1 MSNYLGWWL
10 FDAIALAGAALLIP
24 SGNEGDHLFIALNDP
39 GRFEGYGSN
48 PCVVLVNL
56 SSVRE
61 GVPYDATCVL
71 DAGEHEFVRHPSFV
85 FYRNA
90 RIEPESHV
98 LRLVEQGLFKPH
110 VAVSA
115 EVLQRIKSGLF
126 ASPHTKRE
134 FKRFKF

>member
-1 MSNYLGWWL
+1 MAQWHLG
-10 FDAIALAGAALLIP
+10 AGATPLIP
-24 SGNEGDHLFIALNDP
+24 PGNAGDHLFVALNDP
-39 GRFEGYGSN
+39 CRFEGYGPN
-48 PCVVLVNL
+48 PCVLLVNL

-71 DAGEHEFVRHPSFV
+71 NAGDHEFIRHPSFV

-98 LRLVEQGLFKPH
+98 VRLVQQGVFKPH
-110 VAVSA
+110 VAVSV
-115 EVLQRIKSGLF
+115 EVLQRIKVGLF

-134 FKRFKF
+134 FKRFRF

>member
-1 MSNYLGWWL
+1 M
-10 FDAIALAGAALLIP
+10 
-24 SGNEGDHLFIALNDP
+24 
-39 GRFEGYGSN
+39 
-48 PCVVLVNL
+48 LVNL

-61 GVPYDATCVL
+61 GVPYDTTCVL
-71 DAGEHEFVRHPSFV
+71 DAGEHEFIRHPSFV

-98 LRLVEQGLFKPH
+98 LQLVEQGLFKPH

>member
-1 MSNYLGWWL
+1 MAQWHLG
-10 FDAIALAGAALLIP
+10 AGATLLMP

-39 GRFEGYGSN
+39 CQFEGYGSN
-48 PCVVLVNL
+48 PCVLLVNL
-56 SSVRE
+56 SSVRA

-71 DAGEHEFVRHPSFV
+71 GAGEHEFVRHPSFV

-90 RIEPESHV
+90 RIETVNHV
-98 LRLVEQGLFKPH
+98 LRLVEQGRFKPQ
-110 VAVSA
+110 VAMPA

-134 FKRFKF
+134 FKRIKL